1 MTRMQTSGPVRIV
14 ALVAGL
20 VWPMTQAG
28 LEQALSI
35 GRASEAE
42 RARFHRS
49 YVVAINDPTVEQ
61 IEIQTEFRRAVLFAE
76 DRIRWGD
83 HLFGVRQAEAALA
96 SWHGKL
102 TIVARLRFHPM
113 NTFIAAPAYEIAV
126 SEPSLPP
133 LDTRRTSLY
142 AQFATRQKAGTP
154 IPLTGALVE
163 VDFDA
168 QAVGQRVRPV
178 RVVLEGKEVTRSLVD
193 FARMQ

>member
-1 MTRMQTSGPVRIV
+1 DAREEENERAKAVRHAKNSCDSGKAGLIMTRMQTSGPVRIV

-35 GRASEAE
+35 GRAPEAE

-113 NTFIAAPAYEIAV
+113 N
-126 SEPSLPP
+126 
-133 LDTRRTSLY
+133 
-142 AQFATRQKAGTP
+142 
-154 IPLTGALVE
+154 
-163 VDFDA
+163 
-168 QAVGQRVRPV
+168 
-178 RVVLEGKEVTRSLVD
+178 
-193 FARMQ
+193 